1 MEEHVTILGALYVAF
16 NALGIAIAV
25 IIFVVISSG
34 GLISGDMQ
42 AIAITSTVGSLIAF
56 IIIIFSVPGLI
67 AGIGLLKRR
76 PWSRILAL
84 IVGCIELMNIPFGTM
99 LGIYTI
105 WVLIKEETTRLFTAK
120 ADTIASADSSQVS

>member
-16 NALGIAIAV
+16 NALGILIAI

-34 GLISGDMQ
+34 GLLSGDME
-42 AIAITSTVGSLIAF
+42 AIAITSTVGSLIAL

-67 AGIGLLKRR
+67 AGIGLLRRR
-76 PWSRILAL
+76 PWARILAL
-84 IVGCIELMNIPFGTM
+84 IVGCLELMNIPFGTM

-105 WVLIKEETTRLFTAK
+105 WVVMKEETTRLFSAQTGTA
-120 ADTIASADSSQVS
+120 ATGDYPPAS

>member
-1 MEEHVTILGALYVAF
+1 MEEHVTILGALYVAY
-16 NALGIAIAV
+16 NALGVLIAI

-34 GLISGDMQ
+34 GLISGDME

-67 AGIGLLKRR
+67 AGIGLLRR
-76 PWSRILAL
+76 SSWARILAL
-84 IVGCIELMNIPFGTM
+84 IVGCLELISIPLGTM

-105 WVLIKEETTRLFTAK
+105 WVLIKEETVQLFSKEREQTA
-120 ADTIASADSSQVS
+120 SRNSSPVS

>member
-1 MEEHVTILGALYVAF
+1 MEEHITILGALYVAF
-16 NALGIAIAV
+16 NVLGIAIAV

-34 GLISGDMQ
+34 GLISGDME

-56 IIIIFSVPGLI
+56 IIITFSVPGLI

-76 PWSRILAL
+76 PWTRILAL

-105 WVLIKEETTRLFTAK
+105 WVLIKEETTQLFSAK
-120 ADTIASADSSQVS
+120 ADTITSGDSSQVS